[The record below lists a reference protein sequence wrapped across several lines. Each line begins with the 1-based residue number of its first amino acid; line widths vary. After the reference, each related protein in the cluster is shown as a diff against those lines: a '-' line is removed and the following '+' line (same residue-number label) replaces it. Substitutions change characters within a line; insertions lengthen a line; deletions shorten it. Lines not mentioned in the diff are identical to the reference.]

1 MKWNEIGIQE
11 RKLRKSSQ
19 GKMLKR
25 GGENNS
31 RETKGGKN
39 LKKEGLVEKE
49 KTAEMFSWDGFSVSA
64 LLTL

>member
-1 MKWNEIGIQE
+1 M
-11 RKLRKSSQ
+11 RKSSQ

-25 GGENNS
+25 G
-31 RETKGGKN
+31 REQQQGNQRRQEFEKGRAGR
-39 LKKEGLVEKE
+39 KK